1 MTDGHRLNT
10 HSWTASEGLI
20 YDKRNINVQITLY
33 SVIRGI
39 YCHCISLCYL
49 FVIWDEREVYDSMTI
64 DKFNDGWTSAEHT
77 LLDRK

>member
-1 MTDGHRLNT
+1 MLKLLRTCHRLA
-10 HSWTASEGLI
+10 HARCVYSFFVAILFLS
-20 YDKRNINVQITLY
+20 LY

-77 LLDRK
+77 LSDRK